1 MWFYLCRKCLTA
13 TSDAASFLIPN
24 IEDSN
29 LTLQYLLCGIIS
41 YSRGIFRRHFD
52 ILDFLCWK
60 LELQFVFLQCFK
72 QGAVT
77 LGEKNLMQKPMGMA
91 LCLCWQKTVCM
102 YRMLYTVIVHRKSW
116 DWSIRFTSC
125 YISQGC
131 LNVCFSNSLW
141 FDPSG
146 MMSARSDVLSFCSG
160 MLEMCP
166 PHRDVWEPSYQGNTI
181 FE

>member
-1 MWFYLCRKCLTA
+1 MWFYLRRKCLTT
-13 TSDAASFLIPN
+13 TSDAALFLIPN
-24 IEDSN
+24 IEDSK
-29 LTLQYLLCGIIS
+29 LTLQYLLCGTVS
-41 YSRGIFRRHFD
+41 YSRGIFRKHFD

-72 QGAVT
+72 QGQS
-77 LGEKNLMQKPMGMA
+77 LGGRGGGLMQKPMGMA

-116 DWSIRFTSC
+116 HWSVRFTC
-125 YISQGC
+125 YCISQGC
-131 LNVCFSNSLW
+131 LNLCFSNSLW

-146 MMSARSDVLSFCSG
+146 MMSVRSYVFSFCSG

-166 PHRDVWEPSYQGNTI
+166 PHQDV
-181 FE
+181 